1 MNHQKSVGHSAM
13 LIVNI
18 FFGINMA
25 VSKDLLGGAISPMDL
40 NALRF
45 IFGAIGFWLI
55 SIFYKERV
63 TNKDL
68 GILFLASLLGLI
80 GNQVLFVQ
88 GLSRTSPID
97 ASIITTSVPIL
108 TMLFS
113 AMILKEPIT
122 WLKALGVLVGASG
135 AIFLIYSSQSG
146 SSGTSNIIG
155 DLLCFG
161 SCVSFAFFLVLT
173 KPITQKYSPITM
185 MKWMFL
191 FAVIVFI
198 PFSFSDIRSISFSS
212 FTNKNEAS
220 LVFVLIGATLIPY
233 LLIPIGQKR
242 LRPTTVS
249 MYNYVQPIVATFLA
263 VMAGQDKFTV
273 TKAVA
278 AVLVFSGVYI
288 VTRSKSRADLE
299 AEKEAKQAI
308 NQSKDTES

>member
-63 TNKDL
+63 TKKDL

-135 AIFLIYSSQSG
+135 AIFLIYSSQNG
-146 SSGTSNIIG
+146 SSGTSNILG

-198 PFSFSDIRSISFSS
+198 PFSFSDIRSINFSS

-299 AEKEAKQAI
+299 AEMEAKQSI
-308 NQSKDTES
+308 NQAKDTKS